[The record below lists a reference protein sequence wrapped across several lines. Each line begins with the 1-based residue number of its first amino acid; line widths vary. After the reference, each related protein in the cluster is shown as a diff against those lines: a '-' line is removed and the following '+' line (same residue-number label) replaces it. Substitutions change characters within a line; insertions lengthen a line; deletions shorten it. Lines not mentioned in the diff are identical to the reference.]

1 MIFVLCSFTIFVV
14 FGFFEC
20 FTKSVHWQNFL
31 NNSIDLPA
39 NGTE

>member
-1 MIFVLCSFTIFVV
+1 MVFVLCSENLQHS
-14 FGFFEC
+14 GFFEG
-20 FTKSVHWQNFL
+20 FTESVHWQNVL